1 MRRADKWIA
10 EDGTVFEGNDAYRK
24 CHQYEMALREKKY
37 DVLKNWIQFFNWQG
51 KPMAYHLVKEGGY
64 PTYARVLGIP
74 SEYSDLWDV
83 WCEVVPRELGDMLT
97 YESDCG
103 LWVDP
108 NENNEWV
115 RWEAIVREYE
125 EKKEKVEK
133 IMEGE

>member
-1 MRRADKWIA
+1 MHRADKWIA
-10 EDGTVFEGNDAYRK
+10 DDGTVFEGNDAYRK

-108 NENNEWV
+108 NESNEWV
-115 RWEAIVREYE
+115 RWEEIVREYE